1 MSMGQWIERG
11 KKCLQRFWVHRQNN
25 QQITWLAEQVSRN
38 ASQAPSPS
46 KPGSVAPVIFFN
58 ASTRLSGVSLNAA
71 YSLLSSWAVRLAG
84 APVIHFICDQG
95 MSRCVLGASRK
106 DPHLLPPC
114 RECVRQSNVN
124 YGFSDQRRF
133 RFQIDP
139 AVEQELAKMDLAA
152 LMEVE
157 IENIPLGRLVLPS
170 VRWVLRRHHLQ
181 ADEPTL
187 FLYRQF
193 LLSAWWIAQ
202 EFTRLLDDA
211 RPQAVVVFN
220 GISFPEA
227 VACWIARQRGVK
239 VITHEVCHQPLS
251 AFFSN
256 GEATAY
262 RIEIPPDFELDP
274 QQAKR
279 LDAYLEQRFQGNF
292 SMAGIRFW
300 PEMRKLSPEFLERV
314 SKYKQVVP
322 IFTNV
327 IFDTSQSHS
336 NVVFEHM
343 FAWLDLVLEIIQ
355 AHPETLFVIRA
366 HPDEMRAGKE
376 SQESVAE
383 WVKSKGVDQLP
394 NVWFVDAQEQF
405 SSYELIQRSKFV
417 MLYNSTI
424 GLEAA
429 LMGAAVL
436 CGGKARFTQ
445 IPTVFLPPTP
455 EEYRQKADE
464 FLVAERIEVP
474 PEFIENARRFMYYNL
489 FRYCLPFGDYLEND
503 GIWPGYVSLK
513 SFDYLALLG
522 ENSPT
527 LQVITDG
534 ILKNKPFIMEDT
546 KL

>member
-1 MSMGQWIERG
+1 MTIGQWIERG
-11 KKCLQRFWVHRQNN
+11 EKWLKRYWVHRQNN
-25 QQITWLAEQVSRN
+25 RQITWLAQQVART
-38 ASQAPSPS
+38 SPDLS
-46 KPGSVAPVIFFN
+46 EPGSAAPVIFFN

-71 YSLLSSWAVRLAG
+71 YSLLSSWAVSLAG
-84 APVIHFICDQG
+84 APVIHFVCDQG
-95 MSRCVLGASRK
+95 MSRCMLGTNRK
-106 DPHLLPPC
+106 DPHQLPPC

-124 YGFSDQRRF
+124 YNFSEQRRF
-133 RFQIDP
+133 RFQNDP
-139 AVEQELAKMDLAA
+139 SVAQELDKMDLAA
-152 LMEVE
+152 LGEVN
-157 IENIPLGRLVLPS
+157 IETIPLGRLVLPS
-170 VRWVLRRHHLQ
+170 VRWVLRRHHLVE
-181 ADEPTL
+181 DEPTL
-187 FLYRQF
+187 FLFRQF
-193 LLSAWWIAQ
+193 LLSAWWMAQ

-211 RPQAVVVFN
+211 KPQAVVVFN
-220 GISFPEA
+220 GIAYPEA
-227 VACWIARQRGVK
+227 VAAWVARRRGVR

-251 AFFSN
+251 AFFSS

-262 RIEIPPDFELDP
+262 QIDIPPDFELNPEQD
-274 QQAKR
+274 KR
-279 LDAYLEQRFQGNF
+279 LEAYLEQRFQGNF

-300 PEMRKLSPEFLERV
+300 PEMQKLSPEFLERA

-322 IFTNV
+322 VFTNV

-355 AHPETLFVIRA
+355 AHPESLFVIRA
-366 HPDEMRAGKE
+366 HPDEMRPGKE

-383 WVKSKGVDQLP
+383 WVKRNGIEKLP
-394 NVWFVDAQEQF
+394 NVLFVDATEQF

-445 IPTVFLPPTP
+445 VPTVFLPATP

-464 FLVAERIEVP
+464 FLAAEKIQVP
-474 PEFIENARRFMYYNL
+474 PEFIRNARRFMYYNL
-489 FRYCLPFGDYLEND
+489 YRYCLPFGDYLEND
-503 GIWPGYVSLK
+503 GVWPGYVSLK
-513 SFDYLALLG
+513 PFDYRALLA

-527 LQVITDG
+527 LQTIVDG
-534 ILKNKPFIMEDT
+534 ILEDKPFIMDE
-546 KL
+546 

>member
-1 MSMGQWIERG
+1 MPVVKWIERVN
-11 KKCLQRFWVHRQNN
+11 KRLQRGWVHRQNN
-25 QQITWLAEQVSRN
+25 QQITWLAEQVFRN
-38 ASQAPSPS
+38 APTPQST
-46 KPGSVAPVIFFN
+46 APVIFFN

-71 YSLLSSWAVRLAG
+71 YALLSSWAVRLAG
-84 APVIHFICDQG
+84 APVIHFVCNQG
-95 MSRCVLGASRK
+95 MSRCVLGANRK

-133 RFQIDP
+133 RFQKDL
-139 AVEQELAKMDLAA
+139 AVEQELARMDLTT

-157 IENIPLGRLVLPS
+157 IEKIPLGRLVLPS
-170 VRWVLRRHHLQ
+170 VRWTLRRYHLQ

-187 FLYRQF
+187 FLFRQF

-202 EFTRLLDDA
+202 EFTRLVEEA
-211 RPQAVVVFN
+211 EPQALVIFN
-220 GISFPEA
+220 GISYPEA
-227 VACWIARQRGVK
+227 VAGWIARQGGVT
-239 VITHEVCHQPLS
+239 VITHEVCHQPLT
-251 AFFSN
+251 AFFSS

-262 RIEIPPDFELDP
+262 RMEIPSDFELSP
-274 QQAKR
+274 EQNKR

-300 PEMRKLSPEFLERV
+300 PEMRSLGKEFLEHAD
-314 SKYKQVVP
+314 KYKQVVP

-327 IFDTSQSHS
+327 IFDTSQRHS
-336 NVVFEHM
+336 NVIFEHM
-343 FAWLDLVLEIIQ
+343 FAWLDLALEIIL
-355 AHPETLFVIRA
+355 AHPETLFIIRA
-366 HPDEMRAGKE
+366 HPDEMRLGKE

-383 WVKSKGVDQLP
+383 WVRLNGIDALP
-394 NVWFVDAQEQF
+394 NVLFVDAQEYF

-445 IPTVFLPPTP
+445 VPTVFLPATP
-455 EEYRQKADE
+455 QEYRQKAED
-464 FLVAERIEVP
+464 FLAAEKIEVP
-474 PEFIENARRFMYYNL
+474 PEFINNARRFMYYNL
-489 FRYCLPFGDYLEND
+489 FRYCLPFGNYLENN
-503 GIWPGYVSLK
+503 GVWPGYVSLK
-513 SFDYLALLG
+513 PFDYRALLS

-527 LQVITDG
+527 LRVIVEG
-534 ILKNKPFIMEDT
+534 ILRNKLFIMDD
-546 KL
+546 KP

>member
-1 MSMGQWIERG
+1 MTIGQWIERG
-11 KKCLQRFWVHRQNN
+11 KKRLKRYWVHRQNN
-25 QQITWLAEQVSRN
+25 QQITWLGEQVSRN
-38 ASQAPSPS
+38 AAELPKQGNA
-46 KPGSVAPVIFFN
+46 APVIFFN

-84 APVIHFICDQG
+84 APVIHFVCDQG
-95 MSRCVLGASRK
+95 MSRCVLGTNRK

-124 YGFSDQRRF
+124 YNSSDQRRF
-133 RFQIDP
+133 RFQNDP
-139 AVEQELAKMDLAA
+139 VVEQELAKMDLAG
-152 LMEVE
+152 LMNVD

-170 VRWVLRRHHLQ
+170 VRWVLRRHHLLE
-181 ADEPTL
+181 DEPTL
-187 FLYRQF
+187 FLFRQF
-193 LLSAWWIAQ
+193 LLSAWWTAQ
-202 EFTRLLDDA
+202 EFTRLVEET

-220 GISFPEA
+220 GISYPEA
-227 VACWIARQRGVK
+227 VAAWIARQRGVR
-239 VITHEVCHQPLS
+239 VITHEVCHQPLT
-251 AFFSN
+251 AFFSS

-262 RIEIPPDFELDP
+262 RIDIPQDFELNLEQD
-274 QQAKR
+274 KR

-300 PEMRKLSPEFLERV
+300 PEMRSLSNEFLERAK
-314 SKYKQVVP
+314 KYEQIVP

-327 IFDTSQSHS
+327 IFETSQIHS

-343 FAWLDLVLEIIQ
+343 FAWLELVLGIIR

-366 HPDEMRAGKE
+366 HPDEKRSGKQ

-383 WVKSKGVDQLP
+383 WVRRNKVDDLP
-394 NVWFVDAQEQF
+394 NVLFVDAQEYF

-445 IPTVFLPPTP
+445 VPTVFLPATP
-455 EEYRQKADE
+455 EEYRQKAED
-464 FLVAERIEVP
+464 FLAVEKIEVP
-474 PEFIENARRFMYYNL
+474 PEFIRNARRFMYYNL
-489 FRYCLPFGDYLEND
+489 YRYCLPFGDYLEND
-503 GIWPGYVSLK
+503 GVWPGYVSLK
-513 SFDYLALLG
+513 PFDYGAMLS

-527 LQVITDG
+527 LRVIVEG
-534 ILKNKPFIMEDT
+534 ILRNRPFIMDD

>member
-1 MSMGQWIERG
+1 MTIGQMIERG
-11 KKCLQRFWVHRQNN
+11 KKRLKRYWVQRQNN
-25 QQITWLAEQVSRN
+25 QQITWLAQQVAHS
-38 ASQAPSPS
+38 AAGQP
-46 KPGSVAPVIFFN
+46 KPPETGSAAPVIFFN

-71 YSLLSSWAVRLAG
+71 YSLLSSWAISLAG
-84 APVIHFICDQG
+84 APVIHFVCDQG
-95 MSRCVLGASRK
+95 LSRCVLGTNRK

-114 RECVRQSNVN
+114 KECVRQSNVN
-124 YGFSDQRRF
+124 YSFTEQRRF
-133 RFQIDP
+133 RFQKDP
-139 AVEQELAKMDLAA
+139 SIEQELAKMDLAA

-157 IENIPLGRLVLPS
+157 IEAIPLGRLVLPS
-170 VRWVLRRHHLQ
+170 VRWVLRRHHLLE
-181 ADEPTL
+181 DEPTL
-187 FLYRQF
+187 FLFRQYVQ
-193 LLSAWWIAQ
+193 SAWWMGQ
-202 EFTRLLDDA
+202 EFMRLLEDTK
-211 RPQAVVVFN
+211 PQAVVVFN
-220 GISFPEA
+220 GISYPEA
-227 VACWIARQRGVK
+227 VAAWIARQRGVK

-262 RIEIPPDFELDP
+262 QIEIPTDFELN
-274 QQAKR
+274 QEQAKR

-300 PEMRKLSPEFLERV
+300 PEMRKLSAGFLERV

-322 IFTNV
+322 VFTNV

-343 FAWLDLVLEIIQ
+343 FAWLDMVLEIIR

-366 HPDEMRAGKE
+366 HPDEMRPGKE

-394 NVWFVDAQEQF
+394 NVIFVNAQEQF

-445 IPTVFLPPTP
+445 IPTVFLPATP
-455 EEYRQKADE
+455 QEYRQKADE
-464 FLVAERIEVP
+464 FLAAEKIEVP
-474 PEFIENARRFMYYNL
+474 PEFVRNARRFMYYNL
-489 FRYCLPFGDYLEND
+489 YRACLPFGDYLEND
-503 GIWPGYVSLK
+503 GVWPGYVSLK
-513 SFDYLALLG
+513 PFDLRALQV

-527 LQVITDG
+527 LRTIVNG
-534 ILKNKPFIMEDT
+534 ILEDKPFIIGD
-546 KL
+546 

>member
-1 MSMGQWIERG
+1 MPAGQWIERVS
-11 KKCLQRFWVHRQNN
+11 KRLQREWVHRQNN
-25 QQITWLAEQVSRN
+25 QQITWLAEQVFRK
-38 ASQAPSPS
+38 APGPQ
-46 KPGSVAPVIFFN
+46 GAAPVIFFN

-84 APVIHFICDQG
+84 APVIHFVCDQG
-95 MSRCVLGASRK
+95 MSRCVLGANRK

-114 RECVRQSNVN
+114 RECVRQSNVA
-124 YGFSDQRRF
+124 YGFADQRRF
-133 RFQIDP
+133 RFQTDP
-139 AVEQELAKMDLAA
+139 AVEQELTKMDLPA

-157 IENIPLGRLVLPS
+157 IEKIPLGRLVLPS
-170 VRWVLRRHHLQ
+170 VRWVLRRYHLE
-181 ADEPTL
+181 ADEATL
-187 FLYRQF
+187 FLFRQF

-202 EFTRLLDDA
+202 EFTRLLEESRA
-211 RPQAVVVFN
+211 QAVVIFN
-220 GISFPEA
+220 GISYPEA
-227 VACWIARQRGVK
+227 VAGWIARQAGVT

-251 AFFSN
+251 AFFSS

-262 RIEIPPDFELDP
+262 QMEIPPEFELNPEQD
-274 QQAKR
+274 KR

-300 PEMRKLSPEFLERV
+300 PEMRSLSKDFLEQAL
-314 SKYKQVVP
+314 KFKQVVP

-343 FAWLDLVLEIIQ
+343 FAWLDLALEIIQ

-366 HPDEMRAGKE
+366 HPDEMRPGKE
-376 SQESVAE
+376 SQESVAD
-383 WVKSKGVDQLP
+383 WVRSKGVDRLP
-394 NVWFVDAQEQF
+394 NVLFVDAGEYF

-445 IPTVFLPPTP
+445 VPTVFLPATP
-455 EEYRQKADE
+455 QEYRQKAEE
-464 FLVAERIEVP
+464 FLAAEKIEAP
-474 PEFIENARRFMYYNL
+474 PEFVHNARRFMYYNL

-503 GIWPGYVSLK
+503 GVWPGYVSLK
-513 SFDYLALLG
+513 PFDYRALLP

-527 LQVITDG
+527 LRVIVEG
-534 ILKNKPFIMEDT
+534 ILRNKPFIIED
-546 KL
+546 